1 MTFAL
6 LKSPRQGLGG
16 RDDHSK
22 YSTSTT
28 QKRTKFGR
36 YTRYMSKIRYLA
48 SSGSLLRLALPY
60 HKICQKFLFFSDF
73 ATNFRISRDSRL
85 VSYHFTTD
93 SWISWYVASRNV
105 IQRYPYHSKL
115 LRSTWLLSMQ
125 TAAFYSHRTVRDGYG
140 EALSNAHIWAF
151 LVWRSFPHAQQTPI
165 HQSLEPH
172 CE

>member
-1 MTFAL
+1 MLRRVTNGCVAAFVGAIAL
-6 LKSPRQGLGG
+6 LAAVRTGVH
-16 RDDHSK
+16 DDHSK

-60 HKICQKFLFFSDF
+60 HKICQKFLFFTDF

-93 SWISWYVASRNV
+93 S
-105 IQRYPYHSKL
+105 
-115 LRSTWLLSMQ
+115 
-125 TAAFYSHRTVRDGYG
+125 
-140 EALSNAHIWAF
+140 
-151 LVWRSFPHAQQTPI
+151 
-165 HQSLEPH
+165 
-172 CE
+172 